1 MYVPEIKRKRSG
13 TPVLSRKEIDAIGEN
28 LVSDINPAAMQK
40 PQEIDIDLFVQ
51 DYLGADQDFQY
62 LSHCGV
68 YLGMTV
74 FNDTDKVPVYD
85 PIQKRAE
92 YISAKANTIII
103 DQTLLEEKQE
113 HRYRFTMGH
122 EASHVFLH
130 TPYFAYDPNQITLMD
145 LMSGEKEAAM
155 IQCRV
160 DTKKMNCEQ
169 QAVWTDK
176 EWMEWQANA
185 LSSAVLMPRAMVL
198 KIVQEIRKK
207 PGFCQKAEAQRCYIE
222 ADTVSQVFNV
232 SFQAATI
239 RLKEL
244 GVMRQE
250 IHMTQQLLC
259 FMRDEQFAYI

>member
-1 MYVPEIKRKRSG
+1 MYVAEIVRKRSG
-13 TPVLSRKEIDAIGEN
+13 APVLSRKEIDAIGEN
-28 LVSDINPAAMQK
+28 LISDFNPAAMQR
-40 PQEIDIDLFVQ
+40 PQEIDIDFFVQ
-51 DYLGADQDFQY
+51 DYLGAEQDFQY

-85 PIQKRAE
+85 PVKNRAE
-92 YISAKANTIII
+92 YISARANTVII
-103 DQTLLEEKQE
+103 DQTLLEENQG

-122 EASHVFLH
+122 EASHIFLH
-130 TPYFAYDPNQITLMD
+130 TPYFAYDPYQITLMD
-145 LMSGEKEAAM
+145 LMGGGKEPAM

-169 QAVWTDK
+169 QAIWTDK

-185 LSSAVLMPRAMVL
+185 LSSAILMPKAMVFE
-198 KIVQEIRKK
+198 VVRDMRNR
-207 PGFCQKAEAQRCYIE
+207 PGFHQKTETQRCYIE

-244 GVMRQE
+244 GIIRQE
-250 IHMTQQLLC
+250 IYMTQQALC
-259 FMRDEQFAYI
+259 FMNDGQFAYE

>member
-1 MYVPEIKRKRSG
+1 MYVAEIVRKRSG
-13 TPVLSRKEIDAIGEN
+13 APVLSRKDIDIIGEN
-28 LVSDINPAAMQK
+28 LVSDFNPDAMQT

-51 DYLGADQDFQY
+51 DYLGTDQDFQY

-85 PIQKRAE
+85 PIQNRAE
-92 YISAKANTIII
+92 YISARANTIII
-103 DQTLLEEKQE
+103 DRTLLEENQE

-145 LMSGEKEAAM
+145 LLGEGKEAAM

-185 LSSAVLMPRAMVL
+185 LSSAILMPKAMVHKL
-198 KIVQEIRKK
+198 VRALRQK
-207 PGFCQKAEAQRCYIE
+207 PGFSQKKEIQRCYIE

-244 GVMRQE
+244 GIIRQE
-250 IHMTQQLLC
+250 ICMTQQVLC
-259 FMRDEQFAYI
+259 FMRE